1 MGEIILISIVISL
14 VFLIKNLFIY
24 KKTSKTEWITK
35 KEIRKVIGR
44 MGLSLICMTIFYYV
58 MKTFF
63 VTIQYILNTLGSN
76 EKLLKVLS
84 EIQMPLTVME
94 NLAPMVVLIYSLLI
108 SLYSFIIYKFLF
120 NLCKLS
126 NYIYKLK
133 KQKKQLIQ
141 NTVNETLYYNK
152 ENDYID
158 LYKEIK
164 KNPKSVYLTI
174 NKWEKFMVGLLSNN
188 HKQEAKEV
196 NDFVKRV
203 KQSKKH
209 KATLNFY
216 SYTEK

>member
-14 VFLIKNLFIY
+14 VFLVKNLFKY
-24 KKTSKTEWITK
+24 KKISKTEWITK
-35 KEIRKVIGR
+35 NEFRKVIGR
-44 MGLSLICMTIFYYV
+44 ILLSLIGMTIFYYI

-63 VTIQYILNTLGSN
+63 ITIHYILNTLRSN
-76 EKLLKVLS
+76 EDLLKVLS
-84 EIQMPLTVME
+84 QIQMPLTVME

-108 SLYSFIIYKFLF
+108 SLYSYIIYKLLF
-120 NLCKLS
+120 NLCKLL
-126 NYIYKLK
+126 NFIYIVK
-133 KQKKQLIQ
+133 KQKRQLLQ
-141 NTVNETLYYNK
+141 NTVNKSLYYNK
-152 ENDYID
+152 ENEYID

-164 KNPKSVYLTI
+164 RYPKSVYLTI
-174 NKWEKFMVGLLSNN
+174 YKWEKFVSGLLSNN

-209 KATLNFY
+209 KTTLNFY